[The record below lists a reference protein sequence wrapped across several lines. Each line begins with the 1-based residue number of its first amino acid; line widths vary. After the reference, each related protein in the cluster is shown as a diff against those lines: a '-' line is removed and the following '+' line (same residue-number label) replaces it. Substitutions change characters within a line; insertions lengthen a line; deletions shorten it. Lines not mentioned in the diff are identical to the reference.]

1 MRLICPNCAA
11 QYEIADDAIPPEGRE
26 VECSAC
32 GSGWRQPGM
41 PPLRLSQAERE
52 AEPAPPRRPR
62 TPDSALAILRE
73 EAAREL
79 AAREG
84 EAAEGGVD
92 DADADTDADGAPG
105 PSVTASIPTEL
116 PDPAALAAS
125 LNWTVEDA
133 APHTDETAPQLHA
146 LEAPRVTRRNGYAVG
161 FNTAVAT
168 AALLLGAYIAAPHL
182 SGYGQVGTTLMEI
195 RASVDRG
202 RIALQA
208 QAEGWTDSAIALIR

>member
-1 MRLICPNCAA
+1 MRLICPTCAA

-32 GSGWRQPGM
+32 GTGWRQPGM
-41 PPLRLSQAERE
+41 PPLRLSEAERE
-52 AEPAPPRRPR
+52 AEPAALRRPR

-79 AAREG
+79 AARQG
-84 EAAEGGVD
+84 EAAEGGD
-92 DADADTDADGAPG
+92 DAAATDGETEF
-105 PSVTASIPTEL
+105 SVSATIPTEL

-133 APHTDETAPQLHA
+133 APPIHETAPQLHA
-146 LEAPRVTRRNGYAVG
+146 LEAPRVTPRNGYAAG
-161 FNTAVAT
+161 FNTAAAT
-168 AALLLGAYIAAPHL
+168 AALLLAAYIAAPHL
-182 SGYGQVGTTLMEI
+182 SAYGQAGTSLMEA

-202 RIALQA
+202 RLALQA
-208 QAEGWTDSAIALIR
+208 QAEDWTDSAIALIR

>member
-1 MRLICPNCAA
+1 MRLICPTCAA

-32 GSGWRQPGM
+32 GTGWRQPGM
-41 PPLRLSQAERE
+41 PPLRLSEAERE
-52 AEPAPPRRPR
+52 AEPAALRRPR

-92 DADADTDADGAPG
+92 DADADADGSDAF
-105 PSVTASIPTEL
+105 STRATIPTEL

-125 LNWTVEDA
+125 LNWSVEDA
-133 APHTDETAPQLHA
+133 GPAMPETAPTLHT
-146 LEAPRVTRRNGYAVG
+146 LEAPRVARRNGYAVG
-161 FNTAVAT
+161 FNTATAT
-168 AALLLGAYIAAPHL
+168 AALMLAAYIAAPHL
-182 SGYGQVGTTLMEI
+182 AGFGQVGTTLMEA

-202 RIALQA
+202 RIALQT
-208 QAEGWTDSAIALIR
+208 QAEDWTDSAIALIR